1 MLWIDIIRPYNE
13 CKTYKAIYVNG
24 VSREGIELEK
34 ERLTGC
40 EKKERQKDNQ

>member
-1 MLWIDIIRPYNE
+1 MNVKHTKLYLKRTTTK
-13 CKTYKAIYVNG
+13 KTNNVTG

-40 EKKERQKDNQ
+40 EKKER